1 MKGMKTKIN
10 KLKEIDKTKNPFKV
24 PENYFAQFNEEIMN
38 LLPEKEFVAPRL
50 VPMWDR
56 VKPWVYMAAMFIGLY
71 VTINFLTQ
79 DRDNERMTAG
89 QSATEQTLTVTSQ
102 ADDNYWST
110 VQVTEEEFYQYLEE
124 QMVDDDYYDYMYNQ
138 YYLN

>member
-1 MKGMKTKIN
+1 METKIN
-10 KLKEIDKTKNPFKV
+10 KLKEIDKTKYPFKV

-38 LLPEKEFVAPRL
+38 LLPEKEFVAPRP
-50 VPMWDR
+50 VPLWDR

-71 VTINFLTQ
+71 VTINFLT
-79 DRDNERMTAG
+79 RDIAKESITTG
-89 QSATEQTLTVTSQ
+89 QSASQHALTETLQ

-110 VQVTEEEFYQYLEE
+110 VQITEEEFYQYLEQ
-124 QMVDDDYYDYMYNQ
+124 QMVDDGYYDYMYNQ

>member
-1 MKGMKTKIN
+1 MKTKIN
-10 KLKEIDKTKNPFKV
+10 KLTEIDKTKNPFRV

>member
-10 KLKEIDKTKNPFKV
+10 RLEEIDKTKNPFKV
-24 PENYFAQFNEEIMN
+24 PENYFALFHEEIMN
-38 LLPEKEFVAPRL
+38 LLPEKEFVAPRR
-50 VPMWDR
+50 VTMWDR

-71 VTINFLTQ
+71 VTIQFLIQ
-79 DRDNERMTAG
+79 DRDPDRMTTG
-89 QSATEQTLTVTSQ
+89 QSATEQTLTGTSQ
-102 ADDNYWST
+102 AGDNYWST

-124 QMVDDDYYDYMYNQ
+124 QMVDDDYYDYMVDQ